1 MARDILSEYGK
12 DVSHP
17 QAPRATSG
25 GVESARDVMNYKPPQ
40 GPTNIG
46 DHKGPGIHGGNHGM
60 AHCPVPDAD
69 DHHSIPPGHGHT
81 IHKSG
86 SQRG

>member
-12 DVSHP
+12 DIPHP

-25 GVESARDVMNYKPPQ
+25 GVERAKPLHYSPPV
-40 GPTNIG
+40 GPTNINDPKSPGLHG
-46 DHKGPGIHGGNHGM
+46 DSHGM
-60 AHCPVPDAD
+60 AHCPVAS
-69 DHHSIPPGHGHT
+69 HGGESGHPGIGDRT

>member
-12 DVSHP
+12 DIPHP

-25 GVESARDVMNYKPPQ
+25 GCTSARDVMNYKAPV
-40 GPTNIG
+40 GPTNIN
-46 DHKGPGIHGGNHGM
+46 DAKSPGIHGDSHGM
-60 AHCPVPDAD
+60 ARCPVA
-69 DHHSIPPGHGHT
+69 SSGGGSPGIGGTTHR
-81 IHKSG
+81 SG